1 VKKAQL
7 IKIPVLK
14 ATAHMMK
21 LAAEDELKYSRV
33 KIGSYGSNEKGY
45 KYGLYLRCKVFDNI
59 LKVSI
64 FYPEH
69 MRSGGKLP
77 VFEVYIDSLNQDFI
91 TYNYLEKKWMTSKLD
106 MITWSKYVWY
116 SEGKW
121 ISPRDGKLVQTFLGV
136 EHTGYRGV
144 LDFQMQVR
152 KQALKRRH
160 KKETDPWD
168 LAMEQTPELP
178 KDWDKWVSKVG
189 IPEDFIFY
197 KYVRGGA
204 TTGYCTYCEK
214 EVPIRNPRH
223 NKLGTCPVCWHK
235 IQYKSE
241 GRAGT
246 VFTPTVNIY
255 LIQRCEDG
263 FMVRNFHGHKRFE
276 KYGYRLQAAYTNT
289 GK

>member
-1 VKKAQL
+1 
-7 IKIPVLK
+7 
-14 ATAHMMK
+14 MK
-21 LAAEDELKYSRV
+21 LAAEDELKYRRV
-33 KIGSYGSNEKGY
+33 KIGSYNSNEKGY
-45 KYGLYLRCKVFDNI
+45 KYGLYLRSKVFDNI
-59 LKVSI
+59 LKVAI

-69 MRSGGKLP
+69 MRSGGRLP
-77 VFEVYIDSLNQDFI
+77 VFEVYVDSQNHDFI
-91 TYNYLEKKWMTSKLD
+91 TYNHLKKKWMTSKLN
-106 MITWSKYVWY
+106 MIEWPKYVFY

-121 ISPRDGKLVQTFLGV
+121 ISPRDEKLIQSYLGV

-152 KQALKRRH
+152 LEELKRRH

-168 LAMEQTPELP
+168 LAMEQTPDLP

-189 IPEDFIFY
+189 IPENFIFY